1 MADEKINEV
10 LSSVFSNSE
19 LMDKISNIVKDKK
32 GESKE
37 DALPEIISAISEKV
51 KIPTQ
56 GEGKEEMNNEKAEAV
71 SSSFFSDSTK
81 NSAALLE
88 SVLGDFFKCVDV
100 CKACVLEHG
109 FNIGKVLANKLLG
122 TIRYRKLNVFEKLDI
137 TTLEITEDL

>member
-56 GEGKEEMNNEKAEAV
+56 GEEKGEMNNEKAEAD
-71 SSSFFSDSTK
+71 SSSFFSNSTK
-81 NSAALLE
+81 NSAALLRAMKPF
-88 SVLGDFFKCVDV
+88 LGKERCEMVD
-100 CKACVLEHG
+100 
-109 FNIGKVLANKLLG
+109 NILKFEQLAELVKL
-122 TIRYRKLNVFEKLDI
+122 TR
-137 TTLEITEDL
+137 